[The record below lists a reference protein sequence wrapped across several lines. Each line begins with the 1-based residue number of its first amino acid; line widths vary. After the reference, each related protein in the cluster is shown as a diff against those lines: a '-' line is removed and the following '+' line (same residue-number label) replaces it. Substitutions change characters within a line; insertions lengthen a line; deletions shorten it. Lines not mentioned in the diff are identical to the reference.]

1 MPPTPT
7 PSISWSENNFHDTIT
22 SMAKITT
29 KVDNRKIIGRRVKQL
44 RRDGIIPAN
53 IYGKKTDSISI
64 QLSLKEFN
72 KLYKEAGET
81 NIIYITVDGEKTE
94 RPCLI
99 SHIQYNPTAGEVI
112 HSDFHQVDLT
122 QKVTVEV
129 PVELTGESP
138 VTKSGD
144 GTIVLQYNTL
154 EVEALPADLV
164 DKFEIDVT
172 TLLSVGDSVKLS
184 DLKYNKEKLT
194 IDLDP
199 ETVIV
204 TAQALTEEK
213 EPEVA
218 IPSEEE
224 EVKEGEEKPSEGEEK
239 KEEVKEDEKPEEKK
253 D

>member
-1 MPPTPT
+1 MLPTLT
-7 PSISWSENNFHDTIT
+7 RLTSWSENNFHDTIT

-29 KVDNRKIIGRRVKQL
+29 KVDNRKLVGRRVKQL

-53 IYGKKTDSISI
+53 IYGKKTKSISV

-81 NIIYITVDGEKTE
+81 NIVYITIDGEKTE

-99 SHIQYNPTAGEVI
+99 SHIQYNPSAGEVI
-112 HSDFHQVDLT
+112 HTDFHQVDLT
-122 QKVTVEV
+122 EKVTVEV
-129 PVELTGESP
+129 PVELVGESP
-138 VTKSGD
+138 VTKSGE
-144 GTIVLQYNTL
+144 GTVVLQYNTL
-154 EVEALPADLV
+154 EVEALPANLV

-172 TLLSVGDSVKLS
+172 TLLAVGDSVKLS

-204 TAQALTEEK
+204 TVQSQTEEK
-213 EPEVA
+213 EPEVVA
-218 IPSEEE
+218 PVEAEGE
-224 EVKEGEEKPSEGEEK
+224 AAKEGDAKPVEGEDK
-239 KEEVKEDEKPEEKK
+239 KEDEKPEEKK

>member
-1 MPPTPT
+1 
-7 PSISWSENNFHDTIT
+7 
-22 SMAKITT
+22 MAKITT
-29 KVDNRKIIGRRVKQL
+29 KVDNRKLIGRRVKQL

-53 IYGKKTDSISI
+53 IYGKKTKSLSV
-64 QLSLKEFN
+64 QLPLKEFN

-81 NIIYITVDGEKTE
+81 NIVYITVDGEKTE

-99 SHIQYNPTAGEVI
+99 SHIQHNPSAGEVI
-112 HSDFHQVDLT
+112 HTDFHQVDLT
-122 QKVTVEV
+122 EKVTVEV
-129 PVELTGESP
+129 PVELMGESP
-138 VTKSGD
+138 VTKSGE
-144 GTIVLQYNTL
+144 GTVVLQYNSL

-172 TLLSVGDSVKLS
+172 TLLAIGDSVKLS

-204 TAQALTEEK
+204 TVQAQTEEK
-213 EPEVA
+213 EPEVVA
-218 IPSEEE
+218 PVETEA
-224 EVKEGEEKPSEGEEK
+224 GTDAKPAEGEEK
-239 KEEVKEDEKPEEKK
+239 KEDTKQEEKK